1 VVEGRGIATWTHTD
15 PEGRNEMYQPEHT
28 HRPVPEEPQSS
39 WTGYALVK
47 YGFIFLIVIAILY
60 FLAVVVV
67 PALTS

>member
-1 VVEGRGIATWTHTD
+1 
-15 PEGRNEMYQPEHT
+15 MYEPEHT
-28 HRPVPEEPQSS
+28 HTEYRDVPEEPRNS

-47 YGFIFLIVIAILY
+47 YGFIFLIVLAILY

>member
-1 VVEGRGIATWTHTD
+1 
-15 PEGRNEMYQPEHT
+15 MYEPEHT
-28 HRPVPEEPQSS
+28 HRPVPEEPQGS
-39 WTGYALVK
+39 WTGFALVK